1 LGIRLALASRFVVRL
16 LLTLFVVLVPHV
28 ALAHQTSVKYVDLA
42 IHDHSVEVELRCAA
56 TDVTE
61 PMGLATDATPTV
73 ADALKHATVAPYVQR
88 WLELTGCTATT
99 PQLAA
104 ADAKFLAI
112 TWTATCPRVD
122 ELALDLTALFALDAR
137 QEVIVQLA
145 APGRSTIQTIVR
157 ADHAKTTLRAGES
170 PSLLA
175 WVRTG
180 MHHIYSGFDH
190 ICFVLALLLVV
201 MLYRGIG
208 TWHTRGFLL
217 TLRSTALVITAFTIA
232 HSISLIAAALG
243 YVELPSGFVESM
255 IALSIAYTAAEDVV
269 KPDVTWRYWLTFA
282 FGLVHGLGFAGT
294 LAELLPPRDVVVPL
308 LCFNIGVEV
317 GQLSI
322 VLVALPVFYAV
333 ARVAGGDRYRRAVMP
348 VLAGIIFLLGLTMFV
363 ERILSVRILPM

>member
-1 LGIRLALASRFVVRL
+1 VHRIVFVLAL
-16 LLTLFVVLVPHV
+16 V
-28 ALAHQTSVKYVDLA
+28 AFAPRAFAHQTSVKYVDLSTHDNTVA
-42 IHDHSVEVELRCAA
+42 IELRCAA

-61 PMGLATDATPTV
+61 PMGLPTDATPSVT
-73 ADALKHATVAPYVQR
+73 DALKHSNVAAYVQK
-88 WLELTGCTATT
+88 WLVLGACTATT
-99 PQLAA
+99 PRAAA

-122 ELALDLTALFALDAR
+122 ELALDLSALFALDAK

-145 APGRSTIQTIVR
+145 APGRPTIQTIIR
-157 ADHAKTTLRAGES
+157 ADHARTTLRAGES
-170 PSLLA
+170 PSLVE
-175 WVRTG
+175 WIRTG
-180 MHHIYSGFDH
+180 MDHIYGGFDH

-201 MLYRGIG
+201 MLYKGAG
-208 TWHTRGFLL
+208 TWHTRSFWL

-243 YVELPSGFVESM
+243 YVELPSAFVESM

-269 KPDVTWRYWLTFA
+269 KPDVTWRYWLTFG
-282 FGLVHGLGFAGT
+282 FGLVHGLGFAAT

-308 LCFNIGVEV
+308 LCFNVGVEL

-333 ARVAGGDRYRRAVMP
+333 ARVAGGDRYRNIVLP
-348 VLAGIIFLLGLTMFV
+348 LLAGIIFLLGLTMFV